1 MDQTRGRLPS
11 RARLAVAL
19 VTIAL
24 LLTRVTGAAAASKE
38 RVGDRIS
45 LLDPP
50 ATYPADT
57 AFHIW
62 HGFVFQQGID
72 RGYGRYE
79 FQLDV
84 DGVAR
89 AADFTEVTMVE
100 PTLVSK
106 VWVFNFPDGLS
117 GTHIF
122 TGHWS
127 RPMATRSSRSRST
140 SRPEPGGRTRPTCG
154 SFLLLRDR
162 DLSGFGA
169 VQTA

>member
-1 MDQTRGRLPS
+1 MDRTRGRLPS
-11 RARLAVAL
+11 WARLAVAA

-24 LLTRVTGAAAASKE
+24 LLASVTGAAAASRE

-62 HGFVFQQGID
+62 HGFIFESRVD
-72 RGYGRYE
+72 RGYGRYA

-84 DGVAR
+84 DGVATP
-89 AADFTEVTMVE
+89 ADFFDVDILDRGT
-100 PTLVSK
+100 VSK

-117 GTHIF
+117 AGTHTF
-122 TGHWS
+122 TGHWVTPDGEDTIS
-127 RPMATRSSRSRST
+127 V
-140 SRPEPGGRTRPTCG
+140 
-154 SFLLLRDR
+154 
-162 DLSGFGA
+162 A
-169 VQTA
+169 VDFT